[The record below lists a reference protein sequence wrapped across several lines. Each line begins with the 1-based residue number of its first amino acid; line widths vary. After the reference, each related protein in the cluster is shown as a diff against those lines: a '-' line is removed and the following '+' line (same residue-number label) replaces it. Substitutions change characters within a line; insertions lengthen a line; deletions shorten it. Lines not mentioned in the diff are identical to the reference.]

1 MNDKNEP
8 MVAGQKDLTEKLRQ
22 IKALSLQL
30 ASENIPQV
38 QNNMEIVLSLVNE
51 LLFLMDDEYERP

>member
-8 MVAGQKDLTEKLRQ
+8 MVARQKDLTEKLRQ

-30 ASENIPQV
+30 ASGDIPQV

>member
-30 ASENIPQV
+30 ASGDIPQV